1 MQSGGD
7 KRPIH
12 HYLLLGA
19 TEMAMAAAQPYIERF
34 QPTIGF
40 DVETALQAKFV
51 TIVGGTA
58 GVTLQSEDR
67 LRRAGVQVE
76 RIDGKDRAETA
87 RLLGELVQKGQR
99 FLNLVEES

>member
-1 MQSGGD
+1 VRVQSGGD

-12 HYLLLGA
+12 HYLLIGA
-19 TEMAMAAAQPYIERF
+19 AELAAIQPYAERF

-51 TIVGGTA
+51 TIVGSTA
-58 GVTLQSEDR
+58 GVSVQAEDR

-76 RIDGKDRAETA
+76 RIEGKDEAETA

-99 FLNLVEES
+99 FQHLVEES